1 MLITPS
7 NGYENIVCHT
17 GFHKIFKVIQ
27 KQTTCSIVKQDAF
40 SKANISI
47 LH

>member
-7 NGYENIVCHT
+7 NGYENIVCHPGIRKT
-17 GFHKIFKVIQ
+17 FKVIW
-27 KQTTCSIVKQDAF
+27 KQTTSSIVKQDAF
-40 SKANISI
+40 SKANTSI